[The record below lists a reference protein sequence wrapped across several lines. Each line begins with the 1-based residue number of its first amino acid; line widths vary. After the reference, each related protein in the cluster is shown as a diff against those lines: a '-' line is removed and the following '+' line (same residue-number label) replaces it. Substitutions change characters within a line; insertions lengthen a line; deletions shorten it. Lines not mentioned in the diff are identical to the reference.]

1 MLISDS
7 FASSFSHTAS
17 KLTLSPA
24 IELDRHSLVHVLV
37 QIKDIFLLAL
47 ATVFGAGS
55 TTTSTASVTTAATS
69 ATATTT
75 ATGSEVA
82 AFRHSVV
89 FLFEMV

>member
-1 MLISDS
+1 MLISYS

-37 QIKDIFLLAL
+37 QIKDILLLAL
-47 ATVFGAGS
+47 ATVFGA
-55 TTTSTASVTTAATS
+55 STASVTSAATS
-69 ATATTT
+69 TTATTT